1 MNICEIARQNHFS
14 IAHPV
19 VSSGGLSGL
28 NGCAD
33 CEGVGLDEGPRVVA
47 VSMGDEL
54 NKLSGPAGFSSI
66 SADMLNTKTTKKTR
80 IK

>member
-1 MNICEIARQNHFS
+1 MKQNCFS
-14 IAHPV
+14 ISHPV
-19 VSSGGLSGL
+19 LSSGGLSGL

-33 CEGVGLDEGPRVVA
+33 CEGVGLDDGPRVVA

-66 SADMLNTKTTKKTR
+66 SADMMKTTTTKKNTFFF
-80 IK
+80 